1 MHKNALQIPPEA
13 LADEDAFEL
22 MRLWAAHGYLHTI
35 ISSDMEG
42 AAKDFGEVLADLF
55 EHASRMYAQRDKR
68 PLDECRR
75 DMLEEFNSRVES
87 SNDTIEGGM
96 PIEH

>member
-13 LADEDAFEL
+13 LSDEDALEI
-22 MRLWAAHGYLHTI
+22 MRLWAAHGQLHTI
-35 ISSDMEG
+35 ISSDMQGG
-42 AAKDFGEVLADLF
+42 AEDFGELLADLF
-55 EHASRMYAQRDKR
+55 EHASRMYSQRDKR

-75 DMLEEFNSRVES
+75 VMLDDFKRRVDS
-87 SNDTIEGGM
+87 PKDSLEGGM